1 MESSGKISYFFRKHF
16 LLRVALLL
24 SFVGLIFL
32 VIFMFSH
39 KAESV
44 PVIDSLVPPVG
55 APGEIIQINGKNFGD
70 ERDMSYVS
78 FSGLKLTSSSYL
90 YWSDSQIRVILPGNV
105 QDGLVVVGTKTAQSN
120 PALFANEIDIPVL
133 APSVHNIVKPVIT
146 EVSVTKANIGDL
158 ITIYG
163 SNFGENRNNSKVLF
177 TIDYNRK
184 IKDSQYLNK
193 RLVTE
198 NFVEVSELENGYEY
212 WSNTEIHVRVPDG
225 ACSGVVVVEN
235 ERDKSDAFDFEVS
248 ADAVSKEYVSKK
260 VFIVQYNADVK
271 DIDTNDVSTITM
283 RCPIPCEM
291 PSQRDVD
298 TTEISPVPLFQNYQ
312 GCNIQQITKYKNGV
326 SKNTFT
332 QTFVLSAYEIKTTVN
347 PDKIGSMKN
356 LNQAFYEKTT
366 RADSIV
372 PCENEEVI
380 KLYKKIVDK
389 EKNSYRR
396 AKLIYDYM
404 CKEFKIQD
412 KNRRNDADPL
422 DLISREKGDAYDFA
436 VIYAALL
443 RAAGIPCL
451 VDCGVLVEQ
460 DLKTRVHWWCE
471 FYIPGCGWIPVD
483 PALGCGLDYK
493 KWPEKIDE
501 KEYYF
506 GNLDSHHITFSRGF
520 NEMKPFAQDN
530 KTVQYPKSFALQSIW
545 EEASVSTNKYSSYWS
560 VPYVSGVY

>member
-248 ADAVSKEYVSKK
+248 
-260 VFIVQYNADVK
+260 
-271 DIDTNDVSTITM
+271 
-283 RCPIPCEM
+283 
-291 PSQRDVD
+291 
-298 TTEISPVPLFQNYQ
+298 
-312 GCNIQQITKYKNGV
+312 
-326 SKNTFT
+326 
-332 QTFVLSAYEIKTTVN
+332 
-347 PDKIGSMKN
+347 
-356 LNQAFYEKTT
+356 
-366 RADSIV
+366 
-372 PCENEEVI
+372 VI
-380 KLYKKIVDK
+380 
-389 EKNSYRR
+389 
-396 AKLIYDYM
+396 
-404 CKEFKIQD
+404 
-412 KNRRNDADPL
+412 
-422 DLISREKGDAYDFA
+422 
-436 VIYAALL
+436 
-443 RAAGIPCL
+443 
-451 VDCGVLVEQ
+451 
-460 DLKTRVHWWCE
+460 
-471 FYIPGCGWIPVD
+471 
-483 PALGCGLDYK
+483 
-493 KWPEKIDE
+493 
-501 KEYYF
+501 
-506 GNLDSHHITFSRGF
+506 
-520 NEMKPFAQDN
+520 
-530 KTVQYPKSFALQSIW
+530 
-545 EEASVSTNKYSSYWS
+545 
-560 VPYVSGVY
+560 